1 MTQYICFSIICNINL
16 NKEFF
21 VHIANHNNNG
31 IDVTHRETPVRTEI
45 RRGRYVLVCAATASQ
60 RCTHQRS
67 LFGARSD
74 LYCYILCLYTVFTG
88 V

>member
-21 VHIANHNNNG
+21 VHTANHNNNG

-45 RRGRYVLVCAATASQ
+45 RRGRYV
-60 RCTHQRS
+60 
-67 LFGARSD
+67 
-74 LYCYILCLYTVFTG
+74 
-88 V
+88 